1 MPSSVFKHFLISIND
16 CNSIGADNIR
26 YAILRAAFF
35 GQLSFATVGINL
47 PITTISFRLYA
58 VVTIVTPTTDTRV
71 RSLLY
76 LSQSTTVVP
85 TSIDFT
91 SEFVSTSFIPLLQY
105 GSLERKSDTSSSES
119 LPDDMSDISNFGDGG
134 NRVVEFVAE
143 GFFDLPEEHVML
155 DLPQDELEHFG
166 PLDELQVD
174 PGDNLP
180 DNDSESDS
188 TGLLSDGSESDSTGI
203 LSVGTFYNEG
213 TEMADFNARVNEL
226 MQGNP
231 PAYQAYLRALRALE
245 RSTNPTLATLLADKL
260 CIVCRNKI
268 VAGVHNVKLGLECVR
283 CHKAQLYHW
292 PCLLS
297 WMLSIH
303 EVPACEYCRS
313 RTRAS

>member
-105 GSLERKSDTSSSES
+105 GSLEIKSDTSSSES
-119 LPDDMSDISNFGDGG
+119 LSDDMSDISNFGGGG

-174 PGDNLP
+174 PA
-180 DNDSESDS
+180 

-245 RSTNPTLATLLADKL
+245 RSTNSTLATLLVDKL

-268 VAGVHNVKLGLECVR
+268 VAVILNVKLGLECVY

-303 EVPACEYCRS
+303 DVPACEYCRS